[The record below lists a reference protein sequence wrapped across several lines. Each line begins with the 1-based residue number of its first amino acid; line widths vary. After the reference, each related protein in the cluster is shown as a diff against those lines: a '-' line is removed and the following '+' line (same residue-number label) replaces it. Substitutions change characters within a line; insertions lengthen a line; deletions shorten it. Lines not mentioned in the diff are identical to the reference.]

1 MLVHLEPIWQY
12 AEEEEEDGKTKK
24 HDPRHDADRV
34 PHLTCL
40 RRDKTVLGQAEVKG
54 VSGYCDTFKRCA
66 YIFLAWSPRLIK
78 ANAVNPGG
86 PTVTNAP
93 FAWWPSM
100 KPVVMIL
107 RIEDEQMKNKSRR
120 GPLT

>member
-1 MLVHLEPIWQY
+1 MFVHLEPVRQY
-12 AEEEEEDGKTKK
+12 AKNEEEHGKTEE

-40 RRDKTVLGQAEVKG
+40 RRDEAVLGQTVTKG
-54 VSGYCDTFKRCA
+54 VSFTLGSKRCRVE

-86 PTVTNAP
+86 PTTTNAP
-93 FAWWPSM
+93 FAW
-100 KPVVMIL
+100 
-107 RIEDEQMKNKSRR
+107 
-120 GPLT
+120 